1 MFVSHD
7 QHGNTTLPAVMV
19 PKDGA
24 IIASAVGTEHIGF
37 TGGRV
42 VPHAG
47 TGVPVART
55 LQYRVEGPGARDV
68 SVEHHAGAEVSTA
81 SGTTLWELLYFG
93 NGRDR
98 PYADHQ
104 A

>member
-1 MFVSHD
+1 
-7 QHGNTTLPAVMV
+7 LR
-19 PKDGA
+19 
-24 IIASAVGTEHIGF
+24 F
-37 TGGRV
+37 TG
-42 VPHAG
+42 
-47 TGVPVART
+47 
-55 LQYRVEGPGARDV
+55 DV
-68 SVEHHAGAEVSTA
+68 SLEHHAGAEVSTA